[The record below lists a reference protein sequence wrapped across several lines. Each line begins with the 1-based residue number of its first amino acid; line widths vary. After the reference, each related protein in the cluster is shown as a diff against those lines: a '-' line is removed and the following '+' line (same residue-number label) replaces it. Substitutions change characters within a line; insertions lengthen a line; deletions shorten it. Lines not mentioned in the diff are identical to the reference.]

1 MRLAKIYSL
10 VAVAVIFV
18 GCQKAE
24 QPPTHATPGSS
35 LDIVREWAN
44 SDTAATSTA
53 PDSGVAPVSDMIG
66 GLERRLAEEPD
77 DVGGWSLLAQSYA
90 YMAQMDRAAEA
101 VDRAVQLG
109 ADRGELEARVR
120 VAHGGKR

>member
-1 MRLAKIYSL
+1 M
-10 VAVAVIFV
+10 

-44 SDTAATSTA
+44 SDTTATSTA

-66 GLERRLAEEPD
+66 GLERRLAKEPD
-77 DVGGWSLLAQSYA
+77 DPGGWSLLAQSYA

-109 ADRGELEARVR
+109 ADREELEARVR